1 MQNYILLSKK
11 PVPSR
16 IHYLHT
22 YVTTF
27 ISNLVS
33 EEKIHIEYVHLS
45 YYVFYR
51 KIKNSSHTKLKNCIK
66 SLNIKLRSTWND

>member
-1 MQNYILLSKK
+1 MQNYILSKK

-33 EEKIHIEYVHLS
+33 EEKIHRICS
-45 YYVFYR
+45 F
-51 KIKNSSHTKLKNCIK
+51 KL
-66 SLNIKLRSTWND
+66 LRILQKD